1 MEGDKRTCLK
11 KPEVRFQLISRKL
24 TPQQADAGKRLFK
37 RLVARAQSSIQN
49 ESKEVDAKT

>member
-1 MEGDKRTCLK
+1 VEGDKRTCLK